1 MNTNLINLIPG
12 VQMAK
17 DADTYVLRAIILV
30 MAGFWEGK
38 SALKGRKARQTPGL
52 GGLRHGYRDYV

>member
-17 DADTYVLRAIILV
+17 DADTYVLPAIMRV

-52 GGLRHGYRDYV
+52 GG